1 MPSPA
6 HSHGHVQVA
15 LGLPA
20 ANAGLLNM
28 KGLSYCASCTLS
40 WHIQR
45 GSTKLSTFRSDVYL
59 VLSRKQY
66 FQQVLHQR
74 AGVSCQWRA
83 ATRAETTGKYF
94 QAFQVLIVVMVF
106 LHVRKELKFEK
117 DLAKQWCPQ
126 NYVCLTRAQGCF
138 SKRKEQT
145 EALIRR
151 RPLAPYS
158 ISAMEQTGTNIL
170 LWRVTCIAAIHVMP
184 SANARKITAFELSTS
199 GMQRICVSET
209 IRRSLVLVIYMKL
222 Q

>member
-1 MPSPA
+1 MFRLPSPA

-74 AGVSCQWRA
+74 AGVSVACCDKSRDNRKIFSSIPGA
-83 ATRAETTGKYF
+83 HCCNGFPSCKERAEIRKRLGKTMVSPKLCVPNTSTGLF
-94 QAFQVLIVVMVF
+94 F
-106 LHVRKELKFEK
+106 
-117 DLAKQWCPQ
+117 
-126 NYVCLTRAQGCF
+126 
-138 SKRKEQT
+138 
-145 EALIRR
+145 
-151 RPLAPYS
+151 
-158 ISAMEQTGTNIL
+158 
-170 LWRVTCIAAIHVMP
+170 
-184 SANARKITAFELSTS
+184 
-199 GMQRICVSET
+199 
-209 IRRSLVLVIYMKL
+209 
-222 Q
+222 